1 MLTQSDQV
9 LIVDYF
15 QIEFNLFET
24 NAEKDEIID
33 FFIQKLQILPL
44 SGFIL
49 D

>member
-15 QIEFNLFET
+15 EIESNLFGT
-24 NAEKDEIID
+24 NADKDEIID
-33 FFIQKLQILPL
+33 IFIQNLQILP
-44 SGFIL
+44 SVFIL